1 MRIAQRRTNRL
12 LLALAAAA
20 AAAVLTAPATLADGG
35 GGGGGHEGGARVA
48 LTRTTVL
55 PNGAGQWLLTLHLIN
70 ESSGSNLT
78 GMEVLAGGSGPRG
91 AVLPQ
96 NTLFKELGR
105 GDYQG
110 ELTGPAGPWSVSL
123 NIREVPGN
131 ALVVL
136 PFSRTISFTASEGGG
151 GEVAAGTASASAT
164 PRKNGGGSGGLG
176 VIGVV
181 LGIGAVGAVSFFG
194 LRARKLRAPA

>member
-1 MRIAQRRTNRL
+1 MNT
-12 LLALAAAA
+12 
-20 AAAVLTAPATLADGG
+20 
-35 GGGGGHEGGARVA
+35 E
-48 LTRTTVL
+48 
-55 PNGAGQWLLTLHLIN
+55 
-70 ESSGSNLT
+70 ESS
-78 GMEVLAGGSGPRG
+78 ER
-91 AVLPQ
+91 

-110 ELTGPAGPWSVSL
+110 ELTGSPGPWSVSL

-151 GEVAAGTASASAT
+151 GEVAAGTASAT
-164 PRKNGGGSGGLG
+164 PRKNDGGGSGGLG